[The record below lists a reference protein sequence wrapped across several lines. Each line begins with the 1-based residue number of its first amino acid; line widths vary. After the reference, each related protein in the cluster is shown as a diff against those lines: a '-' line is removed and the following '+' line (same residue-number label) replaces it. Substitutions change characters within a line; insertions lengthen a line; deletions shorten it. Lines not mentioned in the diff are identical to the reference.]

1 MNVAEQG
8 VQARLTFA
16 IETAQAAGAA
26 GMAHFAAIDALKIE
40 RKGHQDMVSNADRE
54 VEQLVRRAIGEA
66 FPDDGVIGEEFA
78 ETTGTSGYTWIIDPI
93 DGTANFVTG
102 IPAWTVVLAC
112 VSAERAEIGVI
123 CDPNADE
130 IYSAARGAGAFLNGR
145 PMRVSASEGLHDG
158 SLGVGFNGRVEQD
171 LTARLID
178 LLVHEGGVFFRNASG
193 ALMLAYVAAGRLIGY
208 TEPHMNAWDCV
219 AGMLMI
225 EEAGG
230 QVWPVELAT
239 MLAAGGPVIA
249 APPPVYGRLAE
260 ISAEAYRLA

>member
-1 MNVAEQG
+1 M
-8 VQARLTFA
+8 
-16 IETAQAAGAA
+16 
-26 GMAHFAAIDALKIE
+26 
-40 RKGHQDMVSNADRE
+40 
-54 VEQLVRRAIGEA
+54 
-66 FPDDGVIGEEFA
+66 
-78 ETTGTSGYTWIIDPI
+78 
-93 DGTANFVTG
+93 
-102 IPAWTVVLAC
+102 LAC
-112 VSAERAEIGVI
+112 VSDERAEIGVI
-123 CDPNADE
+123 YDPNAGE

-145 PMRVSASEGLHDG
+145 PLRVSASAGLHDG

-230 QVWPVELAT
+230 QVWPVEMAT
-239 MLAAGGPVIA
+239 MVRAGGPVIA
-249 APPPVYGRLAE
+249 AGPGVYPRLAE
-260 ISAEAYRLA
+260 ISAEAYRFD